1 MKSFLSC
8 PICGSIHLRVRAD
21 GNYTCGSCG
30 VSFVKKLPDGGTTEE
45 VYQNSVGSI
54 LEIKVISNDEEIY
67 GTGVVISNDGLILT
81 NAHVVMP
88 FSDSSQPIKNF
99 CDAVLA
105 SRKETRDDF
114 PIRPICSD
122 RALDLALMYSENAE
136 GIRPLALSEREVS
149 NGQSICVIGN
159 SKGEGLCVVDGIVS
173 DTVRVIG
180 RRKLMMISAPVTTG
194 YSGGPVLDR
203 DGRIVGLVTGGHE
216 GAAAM
221 NYAVP
226 ASVIRDFLATAKTK

>member
-1 MKSFLSC
+1 MNSCLSC
-8 PICGSIHLRVRAD
+8 PICGSIHLRVRTD
-21 GNYTCGSCG
+21 GNYTCESCG
-30 VSFVKKLPDGGTTEE
+30 VSFVKKPTGGTTEE

-54 LEIKVISNDEEIY
+54 LEIRMLSETEEIF

-88 FSDSSQPIKNF
+88 FSDPSQPIRNF
-99 CDAVLA
+99 CDAVMA
-105 SRKETRDDF
+105 NRKENDDDF
-114 PIRPICSD
+114 PLEPVFAD
-122 RALDLALMYSENAE
+122 RDLDLALLRSEKIKNV
-136 GIRPLALSEREVS
+136 RPLSLAERPVS

-173 DTVRVIG
+173 DTVRTIN
-180 RRKLMMISAPVTTG
+180 RRRLMMISAPVTTG

-203 DGRIVGLVTGGHE
+203 DGRIVGIVTGGHE

-226 ASVIRDFLATAKTK
+226 ASVIRDFLSAAEKK